1 MVPLTIRQLR
11 PERLAR
17 GARAA
22 RERGNALVEFT
33 LVLIPFIFL
42 LMAMVDLGRG
52 IYTYNAVSQAARE
65 MARAMSS
72 HDECCDTGSS
82 LEAQEVRDAQLAAVP
97 GLAADDILIACVDVT
112 GSPSGDCQAGDYVE
126 VSVSVD
132 FELITPL
139 FNVAGP
145 IELSSV
151 SRQQY
156 T

>member
-1 MVPLTIRQLR
+1 MSRIATAIRHDR
-11 PERLAR
+11 R
-17 GARAA
+17 GDS

-42 LMAMVDLGRG
+42 LLGMVDLGRG

-72 HDECCDTGSS
+72 HDVCCDQGTS
-82 LEAQEVRDAQLAAVP
+82 LEARDVREAQKAAIP
-97 GLAADDILIACVDVT
+97 GLADEDIVIACVDVNDAPT
-112 GSPSGDCQAGDYVE
+112 GTCMQGDYVR
-126 VSVSVD
+126 VTVTVD
-132 FELITPL
+132 FSLITPL
-139 FNVAGP
+139 FGAVGP
-145 IELSSV
+145 IPITST